1 MEDIHTDVRVS
12 RVKHQCRVHLS
23 SLLSCSHLFSVTL
36 CPSLALCL
44 FVCCCCCFCLFVCLF
59 LHVYRQLLT
68 KLTQQTNTTLF
79 LFLQVFMHW
88 EILAEPWLIQA

>member
-1 MEDIHTDVRVS
+1 MEDMHTGVRVS

-44 FVCCCCCFCLFVCLF
+44 FVCLLLLLFFFCVCLF
-59 LHVYRQLLT
+59 IFTCV
-68 KLTQQTNTTLF
+68 
-79 LFLQVFMHW
+79 
-88 EILAEPWLIQA
+88 QAAA